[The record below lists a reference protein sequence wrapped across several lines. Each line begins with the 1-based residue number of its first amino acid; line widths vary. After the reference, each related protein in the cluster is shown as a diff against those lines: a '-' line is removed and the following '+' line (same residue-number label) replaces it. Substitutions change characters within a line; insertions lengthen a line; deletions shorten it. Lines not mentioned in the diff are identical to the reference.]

1 MRQFVFAAMASLMLF
16 LSVAVNTGRSLSA
29 NGTPAHAKTPVPRPT
44 ATINPFC
51 KTVADHMDLLWGD
64 LNLAAKTAAEAQ
76 TLGSKL
82 HYSIANFHAA
92 HRTHDFATQSLAASN
107 SASQRFTDL
116 VKDIAVTPPSVF
128 TGVQLTALTNF
139 LQAFPTALSGIRKQA
154 RTADLYSHV
163 AFPKELSTAASLV
176 LPAYGLFTSE
186 FAKKAS
192 AYVPFTAVNG
202 LNTYLSTKADPA
214 ITALEDPNNA
224 AGDMGSYLDTVNGS
238 YALFALSCSR
248 LEPTPTPSPVP
259 TATPSPTPT
268 PTPTPS
274 PTPSATPSPTS
285 APR

>member
-1 MRQFVFAAMASLMLF
+1 MALITVL
-16 LSVAVNTGRSLSA
+16 LSVLANAGRGISA
-29 NGTPAHAKTPVPRPT
+29 STKPATTPTPAPT

-64 LNLAAKTAAEAQ
+64 INLAAQFASDAQ
-76 TLGSKL
+76 TSGARL
-82 HYSIANFHAA
+82 HYSIANFSAA
-92 HRTHDFATQSLAASN
+92 HRTHDSASQALAASN

-163 AFPKELSTAASLV
+163 AFPKQLSTAASLI
-176 LPAYGLFTSE
+176 LPAYGLFTSD

-192 AYVPFTAVNG
+192 AFVPFTAING

-214 ITALEDPNNA
+214 ITALEDPNNT
-224 AGDMGSYLDTVNGS
+224 AGDTGSYLDTVNGS

-248 LEPTPTPSPVP
+248 LEPTPTPSPSP
-259 TATPSPTPT
+259 TATPSSTPTPTPTPSSTPSPTPT
-268 PTPTPS
+268 PT
-274 PTPSATPSPTS
+274 ATPH
-285 APR
+285 